1 MVGVIGILF
10 LVGLL
15 EIVPAVSKRGVC
27 FGTPTVLTAA
37 ENW

>member
-15 EIVPAVSKRGVC
+15 EIVPVVSKRGVC
-27 FGTPTVLTAA
+27 FGTPTVLTVA